1 LRRQLNA
8 VKSEQFA
15 WMGAVTKNAP
25 QQAIKNLGAA
35 FKRFF
40 AGQGRYPTF
49 KKKGIHDSFR
59 ADNGPDKAHA
69 NAVEIK
75 ERRLKLAVIGWVK
88 MRETLRFKG
97 KIISA
102 VVSRTPD
109 RWFVS
114 LTVEV
119 DHPISIGE
127 SQAVGGVDLGI
138 TRLASLNDGAS
149 FDGSKALRRNLGS
162 ANRRKAKAIMA
173 RLHARIAQIR
183 QDGLHK
189 LTTALVQRFTLIG
202 IEDLNVRAMM
212 ANHRLA
218 RSIADMGFHAFRL
231 P

>member
-40 AGQGRYPTF
+40 AGQGRYSTF

-88 MRETLRFKG
+88 MREALRFKG

-149 FDGSKALRRNLGS
+149 FDGSKALRRNLAKLKRVSRSLSRKGIGQP
-162 ANRRKAKAIMA
+162 AQGEGDHGPAARPYRPDQARRA
-173 RLHARIAQIR
+173 AQADDR
-183 QDGLHK
+183 SGP
-189 LTTALVQRFTLIG
+189 ALY
-202 IEDLNVRAMM
+202 A
-212 ANHRLA
+212 HR
-218 RSIADMGFHAFRL
+218 H
-231 P
+231 